1 MTLASRL
8 FHDADGRPVLFQL
21 PNPALWVFAIALVLR
36 WTPWDARDTE
46 LLWIGRGALI
56 VWATDEV
63 VRGDALVRRLL
74 GAVVLA
80 WQLFV
85 LLG

>member
-1 MTLASRL
+1 MTLASRP
-8 FHDADGRPVLFQL
+8 FRDADGRLVLFQA
-21 PNPALWVFAIALVLR
+21 PNPALWVFFAALVLR

-56 VWATDEV
+56 VWAIDEL
-63 VRGDALVRRLL
+63 VRGDAPVRRLL
-74 GAVVLA
+74 GAAVLA
-80 WQLFV
+80 WQLVV